1 MQKDSDLTELVMN
14 NVLGQWVLYTP
25 RAYYVLSPTER
36 SQRLW
41 LSQLTKT
48 TQLKFLWWLF
58 EEKKRPA
65 SWITVTT
72 TIFANRFYLKEW
84 QRNKQRGSEWEN
96 GSITRSR
103 SFPRH
108 GAVPCAVGI
117 ERHCAKQTDLKLF
130 MGCNIGKLLDLWD
143 SLSMKKLATY
153 RK

>member
-58 EEKKRPA
+58 EKKKGLQAESLWPPPSLQTASTWKNGKGTNREEVSEK
-65 SWITVTT
+65 
-72 TIFANRFYLKEW
+72 
-84 QRNKQRGSEWEN
+84 
-96 GSITRSR
+96 
-103 SFPRH
+103 
-108 GAVPCAVGI
+108 
-117 ERHCAKQTDLKLF
+117 
-130 MGCNIGKLLDLWD
+130 MG
-143 SLSMKKLATY
+143 
-153 RK
+153 R